1 MGQCVLRDLGF
12 EFEKDPEKKKMLDDF
27 LKEVGCDFYFSYMI

>member
-12 EFEKDPEKKKMLDDF
+12 EFEKDPEKKKMLDEY
-27 LKEVGCDFYFSYMI
+27 LKEVPFDLPSLPLK